1 MKSVPL
7 VVKLPLKISFQFLS
21 CQMASLLVD
30 RLDSL
35 LGQILIKCRS
45 NFDVF
50 RTGHLFLN

>member
-7 VVKLPLKISFQFLS
+7 VVKLPLKMSFQFLP